1 MKFVVPLTI
10 PSTRCTFVGDER
22 LAQHLDDGNRR
33 ADGRLEAQLHAGV
46 GRDREEVGALARDEL
61 LVRGHDRLAGAE
73 QLADVAA
80 RRLEPAHHLGDD
92 VDRRV
97 VADRREVGRQHAV
110 GGRERRAP
118 SPGPDERA
126 NDAQPVAGRALDLVA
141 ALGQHPVDR
150 RADGAVAEECDAD
163 VN

>member
-10 PSTRCTFVGDER
+10 PRTRWTFVAIER
-22 LAQHLDDGNRR
+22 LAQHLDDGDRR
-33 ADGRLEAQLHAGV
+33 AHGCLEAQLHAGLRR
-46 GRDREEVGALARDEL
+46 GREEVGALARDEL

-80 RRLEPAHHLGDD
+80 RRLEPAHHLRDD

-110 GGRERRAP
+110 GGRERPLLVRVAN
-118 SPGPDERA
+118 ERA

-141 ALGQHPVDR
+141 ALGEHAADR